1 MRDLLAS
8 RIEPIAAWI
17 LMTSKRFCVFLIGLV
32 LWDCIDD
39 QCAAMYQAAQRDQSN
54 LASPDDDDFIPF
66 SLYYRA
72 EILRDIRAV
81 RRIPVDTQPAL
92 SFLEPPAREFLYL
105 LMSLQI

>member
-1 MRDLLAS
+1 
-8 RIEPIAAWI
+8 
-17 LMTSKRFCVFLIGLV
+17 MTGKRFSVLLIALV

-39 QCAAMYQAAQRDQSN
+39 QCAAMYQAAHKDQVN
-54 LASPDDDDFIPF
+54 LASPDDDDFVPF

-81 RRIPVDTQPAL
+81 RRIPVETQPIL
-92 SFLEPPAREFLYL
+92 PLLEPPATELLYL